1 MIYRF
6 IFSHSRTS
14 AIFRSVGQLLAFAAI
29 LVVPAVACANQSGSA
44 TVIDGDTL
52 IIGKK
57 RVFLRGVDAPE
68 SDQICLVGQ
77 VRWEC
82 GKQAARELR
91 NKIGGKP
98 VVCKVRE
105 PGTADCWRGNVNL
118 GSWMV
123 SNGWAA
129 AASKPNVFANQER
142 QAKQAKRG
150 IWRSEFV
157 RPWAWRR
164 GLRSTNAAE
173 NSQSRTCSVM
183 GNITASGE
191 RRYFTPK
198 ARGYKRVQVDPA
210 NGERWFCSAAQA
222 KRAGW
227 KASR

>member
-1 MIYRF
+1 MG
-6 IFSHSRTS
+6 
-14 AIFRSVGQLLAFAAI
+14 ALACAPAPAFAK
-29 LVVPAVACANQSGSA
+29 GGESA
-44 TVIDGDTL
+44 TVVDGDTL

-68 SDQICLVGQ
+68 LDQICLVGR
-77 VRWEC
+77 VKWEC
-82 GKQAARELR
+82 GKQAARELH

-98 VVCKVRE
+98 VICKVRE
-105 PGTADCWRGNVNL
+105 PGTADCWRGSVNL

-129 AASKPNVFANQER
+129 ASSTPNVFSNEEN

-157 RPWAWRR
+157 RPWSWRR
-164 GLRSTNAAE
+164 GLRSNNSAE
-173 NSQSRTCSVM
+173 NSQTRTCSIK
-183 GNITASGE
+183 GNITPSGE

-198 ARGYKRVQVDPA
+198 TRGYKQIQIDPG
-210 NGERWFCSAAQA
+210 NGERWFCTVAQA
-222 KRAGW
+222 RQAGW